1 MFVCLFPLPTCTNK
15 TIKEWWYGTV
25 GAWIFDLSSQTP
37 FQLTNSLLKK
47 CPTSHGRS
55 TSESSSNQR
64 RKHRLPKKGT
74 AETQN
79 PQPNSPLKGGRFNS
93 FISSQWVS
101 STNHRPKN
109 CAGSH
114 RAAREGGSHSSQTRC
129 ILVLVSQLGWDP
141 VRGRDIIYIYICVC
155 TNVSIYI
162 YTYISTDIY
171 ILYIYIHVYIFFI

>member
-37 FQLTNSLLKK
+37 FQLTNSLLKNFPRLMK
-47 CPTSHGRS
+47 GAHPNHHRIILLC
-55 TSESSSNQR
+55 
-64 RKHRLPKKGT
+64 KHRLPKKGA

-79 PQPNSPLKGGRFNS
+79 PQPSSPLKGGRFNS

-101 STNHRPKN
+101 SHCFTNHRPNN

-114 RAAREGGSHSSQTRC
+114 RAAREGCSHSSQTRWG
-129 ILVLVSQLGWDP
+129 LVFGE
-141 VRGRDIIYIYICVC
+141 
-155 TNVSIYI
+155 
-162 YTYISTDIY
+162 STGMGPGQGKGY
-171 ILYIYIHVYIFFI
+171 LYVY